1 MCSQNFVLIWK
12 GFDQKTVFRSL
23 PFYYIWTQFGGQIA
37 SKLRIKNSILI
48 FFLQKIHHKI
58 KLFLHLYICVDCR
71 KKIWYYMGQP
81 TKAAVFF
88 QCHFWVHA
96 YYKKIS
102 YSHLGGKQGD
112 YVARKKWAFFGIM
125 CKHSKL
131 LWSAIYCMLSCSH
144 ITKMAPAGPV
154 STMFDFDN
162 FALTI
167 FIFFQTVECNL

>member
-1 MCSQNFVLIWK
+1 
-12 GFDQKTVFRSL
+12 
-23 PFYYIWTQFGGQIA
+23 
-37 SKLRIKNSILI
+37 
-48 FFLQKIHHKI
+48 
-58 KLFLHLYICVDCR
+58 
-71 KKIWYYMGQP
+71 MGQP

-167 FIFFQTVECNL
+167 CIFFSDTFSSYLSQNNTRGQKRVSSKSEVVHESNPKWLKVNNF

>member
-1 MCSQNFVLIWK
+1 MLW
-12 GFDQKTVFRSL
+12 
-23 PFYYIWTQFGGQIA
+23 
-37 SKLRIKNSILI
+37 SKLRKFFYLNVIIIKKIRLYFSFKKTTTKYN
-48 FFLQKIHHKI
+48 FFFI
-58 KLFLHLYICVDCR
+58 YVDCR
-71 KKIWYYMGQP
+71 KKIWYEQ
-81 TKAAVFF
+81 KAAGFFF

-96 YYKKIS
+96 YKKIS

-154 STMFDFDN
+154 STMFGFFN
-162 FALTI
+162 FALTSY
-167 FIFFQTVECNL
+167 